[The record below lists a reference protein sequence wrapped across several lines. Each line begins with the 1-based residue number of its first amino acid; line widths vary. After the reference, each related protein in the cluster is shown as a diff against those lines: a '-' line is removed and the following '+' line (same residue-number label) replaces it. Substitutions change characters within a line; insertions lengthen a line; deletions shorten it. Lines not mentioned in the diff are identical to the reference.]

1 MEYACVRLLTSQ
13 NTYFSVSF
21 TTNNLC
27 TIKWNTVFLFNL
39 FSMKCITPQILFL
52 MKKPDI
58 ILVDDHQIFRQGIKS
73 ILTLENIATVIGE
86 ASTGKEF
93 MELLTHLKPDL
104 VLMDIDMPD
113 MNGLEATEKAMEM
126 MPDLKIIAF
135 TMFGDE
141 EYFLRMIE
149 LGAMGYILKSSDIS
163 ELEKAI
169 DVVMKGNKF
178 FSNHQFKKT
187 TINPENDKL
196 KMLTESKKQKNK
208 EHEELFP
215 PWF

>member
-1 MEYACVRLLTSQ
+1 
-13 NTYFSVSF
+13 
-21 TTNNLC
+21 
-27 TIKWNTVFLFNL
+27 
-39 FSMKCITPQILFL
+39 MKT
-52 MKKPDI
+52 PDI

-73 ILTLENIATVIGE
+73 ILTLEHIATVIGE

-93 MELLTHLKPDL
+93 MELLKHSTPDL

-113 MNGLEATEKAMEM
+113 MNGLEATEKALQI

-169 DVVMKGNKF
+169 HVVLKGNKF

-187 TINPENDKL
+187 SVDPENDHL
-196 KMLTESKKQKNK
+196 KMMAESKKQTGKG
-208 EHEELFP
+208 HENLFP